1 MNIVEEVM
9 IAYSDC
15 PVRDVQ
21 ISLQPSA
28 KEIMEMDFLC
38 FTLPWNEQDYRE
50 MQKQPSFNNW
60 LLEIPDVCAV
70 GMLAFQSVPPE
81 LEILRLGVH
90 PDWRKRGLAEFML
103 EQLEILA
110 KSDRIESLWLEV
122 HAANK
127 SAVSLYS
134 KLAYKETGSRKN
146 YFRNPSGGAL
156 LFKKLL
162 KHDA

>member
-1 MNIVEEVM
+1 
-9 IAYSDC
+9 
-15 PVRDVQ
+15 
-21 ISLQPSA
+21 
-28 KEIMEMDFLC
+28 MDFLC

-134 KLAYKETGSRKN
+134 KLAYKETGGRKN
-146 YFRNPSGGAL
+146 YFRNPSGDAL

>member
-1 MNIVEEVM
+1 M

-110 KSDRIESLWLEV
+110 KLDRIESLWLQV

-127 SAVSLYS
+127 FAVSLYS
-134 KLAYKETGSRKN
+134 KLAYKEIGSRKN
-146 YFRNPSGGAL
+146 YFRNPSGDAL
-156 LFKKLL
+156 LYKKLL

>member
-1 MNIVEEVM
+1 M

-110 KSDRIESLWLEV
+110 KLDRIESLWLQV

-134 KLAYKETGSRKN
+134 KLAYKETGGRKN
-146 YFRNPSGGAL
+146 YFRNPSGDAL

>member
-1 MNIVEEVM
+1 M
-9 IAYSDC
+9 IASSDY
-15 PVRDVQ
+15 PVHDIK

-28 KEIMEMDFLC
+28 KEIMEMDFRC
-38 FTLPWNEQDYRE
+38 FTSPWNEQDYIE

-60 LLEIPDVCAV
+60 LLETPDALAV

-90 PDWRKRGLAEFML
+90 PDWRKLGLAEFML

-122 HAANK
+122 HRANK
-127 SAVSLYS
+127 SAVSLYR

-146 YFRNPSGGAL
+146 YFRIPLGDAL
-156 LFKKLL
+156 LLKKLL

>member
-1 MNIVEEVM
+1 M
-9 IAYSDC
+9 IAYSNY

-28 KEIMEMDFLC
+28 KEIMKMDFLC
-38 FTLPWNEQDYRE
+38 FISPWNEQDYRE
-50 MQKQPSFNNW
+50 MQKQASFNNW

-70 GMLAFQSVPPE
+70 GMLTFQSVPPE

-110 KSDRIESLWLEV
+110 KSERIESLWLEV
-122 HAANK
+122 NTANK
-127 SAVSLYS
+127 PAISLYS

-146 YFRNPSGGAL
+146 YFRNPSGDAL

-162 KHDA
+162 KHNA

>member
-1 MNIVEEVM
+1 
-9 IAYSDC
+9 
-15 PVRDVQ
+15 
-21 ISLQPSA
+21 
-28 KEIMEMDFLC
+28 
-38 FTLPWNEQDYRE
+38 
-50 MQKQPSFNNW
+50 
-60 LLEIPDVCAV
+60 LETPDALAV

-103 EQLEILA
+103 EQLEMLA
-110 KSDRIESLWLEV
+110 KLDRIESLWLEV

-146 YFRNPSGGAL
+146 YYRNPSGDAL